1 MYSLRRMG
9 LRDGGGIIML
19 MSYLWRGE
27 IFHSNNWLNAMVKN
41 CKAIFSFKEKHGLI
55 SKDCF
60 IYFLFFCFF
69 FFLLFVSGAFLF
81 YFFLTI
87 YYFKP

>member
-41 CKAIFSFKEKHGLI
+41 CKAYSVLTKSMDL
-55 SKDCF
+55 
-60 IYFLFFCFF
+60 YLRTVLFFAFCECCFF
-69 FFLLFVSGAFLF
+69 VLI
-81 YFFLTI
+81 FLTI

>member
-41 CKAIFSFKEKHGLI
+41 CKAIFSFKEKHGLRI
-55 SKDCF
+55 KNF
-60 IYFLFFCFF
+60 Y
-69 FFLLFVSGAFLF
+69 FLLFVSAAFF
-81 YFFLTI
+81 V
-87 YYFKP
+87 

>member
-41 CKAIFSFKEKHGLI
+41 RGKPYSVLRKSMDCYIFN
-55 SKDCF
+55 
-60 IYFLFFCFF
+60 LFFFEGG
-69 FFLLFVSGAFLF
+69 LLLWGFDLRKKN
-81 YFFLTI
+81 Y
-87 YYFKP
+87 

>member
-60 IYFLFFCFF
+60 ILFFFLFFIFFAFCEWCFF
-69 FFLLFVSGAFLF
+69 VL
-81 YFFLTI
+81 FFLTI
-87 YYFKP
+87 YYFNP

>member
-27 IFHSNNWLNAMVKN
+27 IFHSNNWLNAVVKN
-41 CKAIFSFKEKHGLI
+41 VKPYSGLRKSMGLCLRI
-55 SKDCF
+55 VL
-60 IYFLFFCFF
+60 LFFNIIYL
-69 FFLLFVSGAFLF
+69 FLLFVIAFLF
-81 YFFLTI
+81 VFFKAMC
-87 YYFKP
+87 FKP

>member
-1 MYSLRRMG
+1 MYSLRKMG

-41 CKAIFSFKEKHGLI
+41 CKAIFSSKEKHGLLY
-55 SKDCF
+55 KYCF
-60 IYFLFFCFF
+60 ILSLFLFSFCF
-69 FFLLFVSGAFLF
+69 L
-81 YFFLTI
+81 
-87 YYFKP
+87 

>member
-1 MYSLRRMG
+1 MYALRRMG

-60 IYFLFFCFF
+60 I
-69 FFLLFVSGAFLF
+69 FLLFMSAAFLF
-81 YFFLTI
+81 YFIF
-87 YYFKP
+87 

>member
-60 IYFLFFCFF
+60 AFYECCFF
-69 FFLLFVSGAFLF
+69 VLF
-81 YFFLTI
+81 FFLTI

>member
-60 IYFLFFCFF
+60 ISFFFF
-69 FFLLFVSGAFLF
+69 FSFFLLFVSGAFLF
-81 YFFLTI
+81 YFF
-87 YYFKP
+87 